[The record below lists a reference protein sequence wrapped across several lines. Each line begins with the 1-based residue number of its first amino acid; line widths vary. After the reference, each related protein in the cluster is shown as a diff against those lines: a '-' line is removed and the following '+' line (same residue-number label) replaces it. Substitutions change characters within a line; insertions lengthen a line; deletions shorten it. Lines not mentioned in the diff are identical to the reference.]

1 MIRAFEST
9 HRIVAKKSALLVS
22 PKGRRVGLFSRRL
35 TRGGAFREEEEEEG
49 ENMSAI
55 PKGGEEE
62 EEHKVTP
69 EFPKGE
75 EYPSGMDDTQSSF
88 ATWEFAQGPFHG
100 KRGFLVTSMF
110 PGSVRVFL
118 FFSFSWKNR
127 RIFLIRSLYLN
138 KLNTVRRRLSSRLKK
153 VRKYSTTRTSP

>member
-1 MIRAFEST
+1 MYLKKKKRHTTITRATRRRRRRHLCMIRAFGST

-22 PKGRRVGLFSRRL
+22 PKGRRRVGLFSRRL
-35 TRGGAFREEEEEEG
+35 TRGGAFREEEG

-55 PKGGEEE
+55 PKGGEE

-118 FFSFSWKNR
+118 FFSFSLGK
-127 RIFLIRSLYLN
+127 IVVFF
-138 KLNTVRRRLSSRLKK
+138 
-153 VRKYSTTRTSP
+153 

>member
-1 MIRAFEST
+1 MIRAFGST

-22 PKGRRVGLFSRRL
+22 PKGRRRVGLFSRRL
-35 TRGGAFREEEEEEG
+35 TRGGAFREEEEEEEEEG

-55 PKGGEEE
+55 PKGGEE

-118 FFSFSWKNR
+118 FFSFSLGK
-127 RIFLIRSLYLN
+127 IVVFF
-138 KLNTVRRRLSSRLKK
+138 
-153 VRKYSTTRTSP
+153 

>member
-1 MIRAFEST
+1 MYLKKKKRFTTPRRRRHLCMIRAFEST

-22 PKGRRVGLFSRRL
+22 PKGRRVSLFSRRL
-35 TRGGAFREEEEEEG
+35 TRGGTLREEEEEEG

-118 FFSFSWKNR
+118 FFSFSLGK
-127 RIFLIRSLYLN
+127 IVVFF
-138 KLNTVRRRLSSRLKK
+138 
-153 VRKYSTTRTSP
+153 

>member
-1 MIRAFEST
+1 MIRAFGST

-22 PKGRRVGLFSRRL
+22 PKARRVGLFSRRL
-35 TRGGAFREEEEEEG
+35 TRGGAFREEEEEEEEG

-118 FFSFSWKNR
+118 FFSFSLGK
-127 RIFLIRSLYLN
+127 IVVFF
-138 KLNTVRRRLSSRLKK
+138 
-153 VRKYSTTRTSP
+153 

>member
-1 MIRAFEST
+1 MIRAFGST
-9 HRIVAKKSALLVS
+9 HRIVAKKSALVS
-22 PKGRRVGLFSRRL
+22 PKGRVGLSRRL
-35 TRGGAFREEEEEEG
+35 TRGGAFREEEEEEEG

-55 PKGGEEE
+55 PKGGEE

-127 RIFLIRSLYLN
+127 RIFLIRSLYVN

>member
-1 MIRAFEST
+1 MYLKKKKKKRHTTPRDDDDDDLCMIRAFGST

-22 PKGRRVGLFSRRL
+22 PKGRRRVGLFSRRL
-35 TRGGAFREEEEEEG
+35 TRGGAFREEEEEG

-55 PKGGEEE
+55 PKGGEE

-118 FFSFSWKNR
+118 FFSFSLGK
-127 RIFLIRSLYLN
+127 IVVFF
-138 KLNTVRRRLSSRLKK
+138 
-153 VRKYSTTRTSP
+153 

>member
-1 MIRAFEST
+1 MSKEEEAPHDATRRRRRRRRHLCMIRAFGST

-22 PKGRRVGLFSRRL
+22 PKGRLVSLFSRRL
-35 TRGGAFREEEEEEG
+35 TRGGALREEEEEEEG

-118 FFSFSWKNR
+118 FFSFSLGK
-127 RIFLIRSLYLN
+127 IVVFF
-138 KLNTVRRRLSSRLKK
+138 
-153 VRKYSTTRTSP
+153 

>member
-1 MIRAFEST
+1 MYLKKKKRHTTPRRRRRRRRRHLCMIRAFGST

-55 PKGGEEE
+55 PKGGE

-118 FFSFSWKNR
+118 FFSFSLGK
-127 RIFLIRSLYLN
+127 IVVFF
-138 KLNTVRRRLSSRLKK
+138 
-153 VRKYSTTRTSP
+153 

>member
-1 MIRAFEST
+1 MYLKKKKKKKRHTTPRDDDDDDDLCMIRAFGST

-22 PKGRRVGLFSRRL
+22 PKGRLVSLFSRRL
-35 TRGGAFREEEEEEG
+35 TRGGALREEEEEEG

-110 PGSVRVFL
+110 PVSVRVFL
-118 FFSFSWKNR
+118 FFSFSLGK
-127 RIFLIRSLYLN
+127 IVVFF
-138 KLNTVRRRLSSRLKK
+138 
-153 VRKYSTTRTSP
+153 

>member
-1 MIRAFEST
+1 MIRAFGST

-22 PKGRRVGLFSRRL
+22 PKGRLVSLFSRRL
-35 TRGGAFREEEEEEG
+35 TRGGALREEEEEEEG
-49 ENMSAI
+49 ENMRAI

-118 FFSFSWKNR
+118 FFSFSLGK
-127 RIFLIRSLYLN
+127 IVVFF
-138 KLNTVRRRLSSRLKK
+138 
-153 VRKYSTTRTSP
+153 